1 MALAGLRLKLLTR
14 SSTARRPAGP
24 PRPVMLAYTSA
35 SRLTGEAAR
44 RRREAGHVLRRV
56 TRTSSRFVSRCAA
69 TAVATLERRPSRV
82 ARVRARSASAGAAP
96 VSVARV
102 TRKFIGHVTVVVVV
116 VVMVTVVAVIVVM
129 VVVVVDVVVVDVV
142 VVAVVVVA
150 VVVVDVVVVVVIV
163 VDVAVVDVAVVVVVV
178 TVLVVAVVVVV
189 V

>member
-1 MALAGLRLKLLTR
+1 MLALAGLRLKLSTR

-56 TRTSSRFVSRCAA
+56 TRTSSRAVLRCAA
-69 TAVATLERRPSRV
+69 SAVATLERRPSRV
-82 ARVRARSASAGAAP
+82 ARVWARSASAGAAP

-102 TRKFIGHVTVVVVV
+102 TRKFIGQVTVVVVV
-116 VVMVTVVAVIVVM
+116 VVMVTVVTVIVV
-129 VVVVVDVVVVDVV
+129 VVVVVVDVV